1 MTFSQLNPFIWTNM
15 FLHALEQALSVY
27 VRFGGDRYIGLGYS
41 MWHTILKFVWWQN
54 NLREFPWFVID
65 PTF

>member
-27 VRFGGDRYIGLGYS
+27 VCFGGDRYIGLGYS
-41 MWHTILKFVWWQN
+41 M
-54 NLREFPWFVID
+54 
-65 PTF
+65 